1 VSQVC
6 SHKARRGGANLK
18 PNSNPNPNP
27 NPISNPHPHPH
38 PYPNPSPNPLF
49 APGAAWRRA
58 ARALVD
64 GGRLSIAVLGGIGIM
79 AGSNPNSNPTVS

>member
-1 VSQVC
+1 MSQVC

-27 NPISNPHPHPH
+27 NPISLALTLTLTLTLTLALT
-38 PYPNPSPNPLF
+38 LF

-58 ARALVD
+58 ARALLD
-64 GGRLSIAVLGGIGIM
+64 GGRLSIAVLGGI
-79 AGSNPNSNPTVS
+79 ASWRVLTLTLTLT